1 MFLDNNMIVFSL
13 AIGQMGKPGLFQ
25 SQSSVCVCVYGACS
39 NSVHSVYRKGEEGE
53 EEYYSQRER
62 KGRHKR
68 RGEVEIK

>member
-25 SQSSVCVCVYGACS
+25 SQSSVCVCVCVYGACS
-39 NSVHSVYRKGEEGE
+39 NSVHSVYRKGE